1 VVKWLS
7 RKTSII
13 SVKRSKRL
21 RLVKVNEK
29 RATLNPV
36 FSPAF
41 SGKPVNAY
49 RYDYY
54 NNHLTTQLINH
65 LTEFVTKENTMFD
78 SKAIID
84 ALVGCDEPKV
94 LDLVQ
99 NGLDEGVAAKE
110 ILNQGLIAGM
120 DVVGEKMENED
131 MFIPEVLMAAKV
143 MSAAVGILKPLL
155 AEEDMSAMGRVII
168 GTVKGDLHDI
178 GKNLVAMMLESA
190 GFEVYNLGVDISP
203 DKFVSEVNEKNANMV
218 CLSALLTTTMPMM
231 KQTIDAVVES
241 GLRDRVKI
249 MVGGAP
255 VTKNY
260 ANEIGADGYAPDAG
274 SATKLAKALL
284 Q

>member
-1 VVKWLS
+1 ML
-7 RKTSII
+7 
-13 SVKRSKRL
+13 
-21 RLVKVNEK
+21 
-29 RATLNPV
+29 
-36 FSPAF
+36 
-41 SGKPVNAY
+41 
-49 RYDYY
+49 
-54 NNHLTTQLINH
+54 
-65 LTEFVTKENTMFD
+65 D

-84 ALVGCDEPKV
+84 ALVGCDESKV
-94 LDLVQ
+94 LKLVQ
-99 NGLDEGVAAKE
+99 DALDEGVAAKE

-120 DVVGEKMENED
+120 DIVGEKMENED

-143 MSAAVGILKPLL
+143 MSAAVVILKPLL
-155 AEEDMSAMGRVII
+155 AAEDMSAMGRVII